1 MKIAKKQKK
10 KKHKKSLPERL
21 VDLERQWWANPQ
33 YLSREFREIEDI
45 SCSVDNNTLEENVS

>member
-1 MKIAKKQKK
+1 MKIAKKQK